1 MALLLD
7 SRTRPHRALRLGRS
21 LIPILLAV
29 FVPLQYLPRA
39 DATIFSPRIENCHVR
54 SAGEDSTK
62 LVNFTRALA
71 QIVPADQA
79 KTLGLNGQ
87 EGQDVLRIDLFG
99 KTGQGITG
107 FDNVTGKLAT
117 MFTETHDLNYNL
129 WSTTTYICNSLFP
142 PSPLPEPYIP
152 RNTTYCPIPAGDVGI
167 NISVPISG
175 SYGLST
181 LRTQIR
187 IVDTSLPA
195 TELTCINIDLSPYYP
210 EAWYWDIFLWIP
222 AGLAIG
228 YWIASWAAR
237 FAAGWVVR
245 SAGDGSSSM
254 DHGETRNAA
263 GIGSVA
269 DAGGDSGAS
278 RISRKWGT
286 MLVSGVSGERLGF
299 SGALLRFITPGFRDV
314 IWHLQFC
321 AVLAMVA
328 VDWPEFAYPIL
339 AQGAWASLLWN
350 VTLAQGT
357 PNGGNGQSYLVNPLQ
372 VSRETPFPSNYLP
385 QGNDT
390 AYPLYMNQSIPNM
403 FLNYGASGPRAE
415 DGIERFATAI
425 GLRNIDLFGVCLVL
439 FLSIAGA
446 VIVLSLLFWFMMALV
461 DYIRMR
467 ARTSMRGSAQNR
479 GNTAPV
485 ASAGYT
491 DADISTRYKNSI
503 DAYGPETPSSQV
515 PNLHDRKGSGSTLL
529 NLTGNQASRRPN
541 ALKRVWGRFKVKG
554 PIGAFHWAALCGN
567 LVRLIVL
574 FHLPITICST
584 YQWTVQDF
592 TSVASVVLAG
602 LAFAF
607 FSVVLP
613 VFLLYR
619 IFRTPTAKLY
629 DAMRTLLA
637 LGPMYN
643 IYAQGNQ
650 LYYGLRFLASLVTGI
665 TIGVGQGHGL
675 AQAIV
680 LLVVEI
686 AFGLGTTIW
695 HPWRAGAGMV
705 IPGFLFAMIRILSAA
720 LLVVMAPNL
729 IYPYKQLPVPNY
741 ALGWIA
747 YAVLLLQG
755 IALLFFLIMLICKI
769 LEGLIRLFGKI
780 PFDESTHPLD
790 GGLFAAFGGLSAKLK
805 GRGSKR
811 PKMDHRASSN
821 AGSINT
827 QMMLNRYSTNQ
838 TAVPFSGRASLES
851 YQSRRPSIN
860 QWGESNGVYS
870 PVPDHDAPQ
879 EVLMDSAPSR
889 GFSVLRGGRAVYEDP
904 YAALPNANSANRVTY
919 PPNSRSLT
927 SPDRRTTFA
936 PLPSLAED
944 RNRAEPVSPSS
955 RPIRHVRT
963 RSQTAVIETFAPG
976 GPDGLQ
982 PGALGLAAPSSGTPA
997 TSFSVSRGIAPP
1009 IPLML
1014 QSQHDANQAVHA
1026 DSPTSVYEQDDE
1038 EEAPRKA
1045 NKASNWFGRSKTNV
1059 NLAGSD
1065 SEEEL
1070 RDIELSEGGKG
1081 KFKPASAKKKS
1092 DGKGH
1097 GGNSSSGGW
1106 LAALLP
1112 GTSLKRDSV
1121 EMMADMA
1128 PNENAG
1134 RAGNMMLE
1142 GDNGPERHSMDPPLR
1157 SFKVKRQSLPSS
1169 ASSHRPSPQS
1179 SNPTTPHA
1187 FVSTNLSNPSS
1198 PTSSDQPL
1206 PGSQRSFVVQ
1216 RATRSAGP
1224 SATSSRVTTPGNEQ
1238 PAPFTAL
1245 TPFDNDGRDGDST
1258 VRGPGRSFVVQ
1269 RANRNNHPNLAPP
1282 IYESARYTPA
1292 RREQGSEDHAR

>member
-1 MALLLD
+1 MAVPITPSARAS
-7 SRTRPHRALRLGRS
+7 SRLQASRPRRAFS
-21 LIPILLAV
+21 LVPIALAAII
-29 FVPLQYLPRA
+29 PLQHLPRA
-39 DATIFSPRIENCHVR
+39 NAALFSPRIENCHVQ
-54 SAGEDSTK
+54 SPGENFNR
-62 LVNFTRALA
+62 LVNFTRAVA
-71 QIVPADQA
+71 QIVPSDEARA
-79 KTLGLNGQ
+79 LGLNGK

-99 KTGQGITG
+99 RTGEEITG
-107 FDNVTGKLAT
+107 YDNVTGKLAT
-117 MFTETHDLNYNL
+117 MFTETYDLNYNL

-152 RNTTYCPIPAGDVGI
+152 RNTTYCPLPAGDLGI

-181 LRTQIR
+181 LRTQVR
-187 IVDTSLPA
+187 IVDTALPA
-195 TELTCINIDLSPYYP
+195 NELSCINIDLSPYYP
-210 EAWYWDIFLWIP
+210 DAWYWSIFLWIP

-228 YWIASWAAR
+228 YWIAAWAAR
-237 FAAGWVVR
+237 FAAGWVVG
-245 SAGDGSSSM
+245 SAGEGSSSA
-254 DHGETRNAA
+254 DEGETRNAPA

-269 DAGGDSGAS
+269 GAGGDSDAS
-278 RISRKWGT
+278 RLSRKWGT
-286 MLVSGVSGERLGF
+286 MLVSGVSGERLGY

-339 AQGAWASLLWN
+339 AQGAWASLVWN
-350 VTLAQGT
+350 VTLAQGK
-357 PNGGNGQSYLVNPLQ
+357 PPGNGDQSNLVNPLE
-372 VSRETPFPSNYLP
+372 VSRESPFPRSFAP

-390 AYPLYMNQSIPNM
+390 AYPLYLNQSTPNM
-403 FLNYGASGPRAE
+403 FLNYGAPGYRTA
-415 DGIERFATAI
+415 DGMERFATAV
-425 GLRNIDLFGVCLVL
+425 GLRNVDLFGVCLVL

-446 VIVLSLLFWFMMALV
+446 VIVLSLLFWFMMALA
-461 DYIRMR
+461 DYFRMR
-467 ARTSMRGSAQNR
+467 KRTSMLGGAQNR
-479 GNTAPV
+479 GAVPV
-485 ASAGYT
+485 TTTTTGYA

-503 DAYGPETPSSQV
+503 DAFGSETPGSHM
-515 PNLHDRKGSGSTLL
+515 PIMHDRKGSGSTLL
-529 NLTGNQASRRPN
+529 NLTGNPASRRPS

-554 PIGAFHWAALCGN
+554 PIGAFHWAALCGT
-567 LVRLIVL
+567 LMGMASAMW
-574 FHLPITICST
+574 TI
-584 YQWTVQDF
+584 QDF

-607 FSVVLP
+607 FSIALP

-729 IYPYKQLPVPNY
+729 PIPTY

-755 IALLFFLIMLICKI
+755 IALLFFLAMLICKI

-780 PFDESTHPLD
+780 RFDESTHPLD
-790 GGLFAAFGGLSAKLK
+790 GGLFAAFGGLSEKIK
-805 GRGSKR
+805 GRRSKR
-811 PKMDHRASSN
+811 PKIEHRSSSN

-827 QMMLNRYSTNQ
+827 QMMLNRHSTNQ
-838 TAVPFSGRASLES
+838 TAMPFSGRSSQDS
-851 YQSRRPSIN
+851 YQSRRPSIGH
-860 QWGESNGVYS
+860 WGESNAIYS
-870 PVPDHDAPQ
+870 PVPDNDAPQ

-889 GFSVLRGGRAVYEDP
+889 GFSVLRGGRAVYQDP
-904 YAALPNANSANRVTY
+904 YAALPNANSFNRVTY

-936 PLPSLAED
+936 PLPSLAEV
-944 RNRAEPVSPSS
+944 RSRQEPVSPQS
-955 RPIRHVRT
+955 RPVRHIRT
-963 RSQTAVIETFAPG
+963 RSQTAVIETFPPTG
-976 GPDGLQ
+976 LDGPRS
-982 PGALGLAAPSSGTPA
+982 GALGLAAPSQGMSS
-997 TSFSVSRGIAPP
+997 TSFSVNRGIAPP

-1014 QSQHDANQAVHA
+1014 QSQHAEHAVETESLA
-1026 DSPTSVYEQDDE
+1026 SIDDE
-1038 EEAPRKA
+1038 EPPRKS
-1045 NKASNWFGRSKTNV
+1045 NKPSSWFGRSKTNV
-1059 NLAGSD
+1059 NVAGSD

-1070 RDIELSEGGKG
+1070 HDLEPSESGKG
-1081 KFKPASAKKKS
+1081 KLKAASSKKRS

-1112 GTSLKRDSV
+1112 GASTKRNSIDI
-1121 EMMADMA
+1121 ADGKAMD
-1128 PNENAG
+1128 ENTARAAG
-1134 RAGNMMLE
+1134 DVMLE
-1142 GDNGPERHSMDPPLR
+1142 GANGLQRPSLDAPPR

-1198 PTSSDQPL
+1198 PTASDQPV
-1206 PGSQRSFVVQ
+1206 PGAQRSFVVH
-1216 RATRSAGP
+1216 RATRSAGT
-1224 SATSSRVTTPGNEQ
+1224 SANSSRVTTPGTEQ
-1238 PAPFTAL
+1238 PSPFSGL
-1245 TPFDNDGRDGDST
+1245 TPINNPGREGENTTDGQ
-1258 VRGPGRSFVVQ
+1258 GRSFVVQ
-1269 RANRNNHPNLAPP
+1269 RANRNNTSLAPP
-1282 IYESARYTPA
+1282 IYDAAGYAQARQEY
-1292 RREQGSEDHAR
+1292 GSDHHAR

>member
-1 MALLLD
+1 MAL
-7 SRTRPHRALRLGRS
+7 SVNTRTRPHRILGVARS
-21 LIPILLAV
+21 LIPLLLAV
-29 FVPLQYLPRA
+29 IIPLNYLPRA
-39 DATIFSPRIENCHVR
+39 NATIFSPRIENCHVQ

-71 QIVPADQA
+71 QIVPANQA
-79 KTLGLNGQ
+79 KSLGLNGQ
-87 EGQDVLRIDLFG
+87 EGQNVLRIDLFG
-99 KTGQGITG
+99 KTGQEITG

-152 RNTTYCPIPAGDVGI
+152 RNTTYCPLPAGDLGI
-167 NISVPISG
+167 NISVPLTG

-181 LRTQIR
+181 LRTQVR
-187 IVDTSLPA
+187 IVDTSIPA
-195 TELTCINIDLSPYYP
+195 NELSCINIDLSPYYP
-210 EAWYWDIFLWIP
+210 DAWYWDIFLWIP

-237 FAAGWVVR
+237 FAAGWVVGR
-245 SAGDGSSSM
+245 AGDGSSSM

-269 DAGGDSGAS
+269 DAGGDSSAS

-286 MLVSGVSGERLGF
+286 MLYVEASHSR
-299 SGALLRFITPGFRDV
+299 SNPIPDV

-321 AVLAMVA
+321 AVLAMIA
-328 VDWPEFAYPIL
+328 VDWPEFAYPIF

-357 PNGGNGQSYLVNPLQ
+357 PGGRNSSQSYLIDPLQ
-372 VSRETPFPSNYLP
+372 VSRENPFPRNYLP

-390 AYPLYMNQSIPNM
+390 AYPLYLNQSIPNM
-403 FLNYGASGPRAE
+403 FFNDGASGSRAQ

-467 ARTSMRGSAQNR
+467 RRTSIRTSPQNR
-479 GNTAPV
+479 GNTASG
-485 ASAGYT
+485 ATAGYT

-503 DAYGPETPSSQV
+503 DAYGPETPGSQM
-515 PNLHDRKGSGSTLL
+515 PILHDRKGSGSTLL
-529 NLTGNQASRRPN
+529 NLTGNQTNRRPS

-574 FHLPITICST
+574 FHLPITIFST
-584 YQWTVQDF
+584 YQWTIQDF

-607 FSVVLP
+607 FSVALP

-720 LLVVMAPNL
+720 LLVVMAPNVSL
-729 IYPYKQLPVPNY
+729 SRSNCQHGNLRAHILLRQLPVPNY

-755 IALLFFLIMLICKI
+755 IALLFFLIMLVCKI

-805 GRGSKR
+805 GGQSKR
-811 PKMDHRASSN
+811 PKMNQRVSSN
-821 AGSINT
+821 VGSINT

-851 YQSRRPSIN
+851 FHSRRPSMN
-860 QWGESNGVYS
+860 QWGEPNGVYS

-889 GFSVLRGGRAVYEDP
+889 GFSVLRGGRAVYQDP
-904 YAALPNANSANRVTY
+904 YAALPNVDNANRITY

-936 PLPSLAED
+936 PLPPLAED
-944 RNRAEPVSPSS
+944 YNRGEPVSPSS

-963 RSQTAVIETFAPG
+963 RSQTAVIETFAPA
-976 GPDGLQ
+976 
-982 PGALGLAAPSSGTPA
+982 GALGLATPSSGAQGP
-997 TSFSVSRGIAPP
+997 SFSVNRGNAPP
-1009 IPLML
+1009 IPLIL
-1014 QSQHDANQAVHA
+1014 QSQHDASQAVDA
-1026 DSPTSVYEQDDE
+1026 DSLTSVYGQDDE
-1038 EEAPRKA
+1038 EETPRKS
-1045 NKASNWFGRSKTNV
+1045 NKPSNWFGRSKTNV

-1070 RDIELSEGGKG
+1070 HDIGLSESGKA
-1081 KFKPASAKKKS
+1081 KFKPASSKKKS
-1092 DGKGH
+1092 EGKGH

-1112 GTSLKRDSV
+1112 GASSRRDSV
-1121 EMMADMA
+1121 EMMDDVGL
-1128 PNENAG
+1128 NENAA
-1134 RAGNMMLE
+1134 RAGKVALG
-1142 GDNGPERHSMDPPLR
+1142 GDDGPERHSMDAPLR

-1169 ASSHRPSPQS
+1169 TSSHRPSPQS

-1187 FVSTNLSNPSS
+1187 FTSANLSNPSS
-1198 PTSSDQPL
+1198 PTGSEPPL
-1206 PGSQRSFVVQ
+1206 PGSQKSFVVQ
-1216 RATRSAGP
+1216 RANRSAGP
-1224 SATSSRVTTPGNEQ
+1224 SASSSRVTTPGNE
-1238 PAPFTAL
+1238 PPPPFSAL
-1245 TPFDNDGRDGDST
+1245 TPINPDASHSENAAGGQ
-1258 VRGPGRSFVVQ
+1258 GRSFVVQ
-1269 RANRNNHPNLAPP
+1269 RANRNNPNLAPP
-1282 IYESARYTPA
+1282 AHEPAAYTQA
-1292 RREQGSEDHAR
+1292 RRGQGSEDYAR